1 MMNTLFI
8 ILDCAV
14 NDGKIYVDNT
24 CVTLQTI
31 PPYNTKY
38 GSNIT
43 FRCKSRLLQQS
54 VAGFKFCP
62 LELCTPEGWTDG
74 YISCARK
81 YIWFVYL
88 VEGQIS
94 NL

>member
-1 MMNTLFI
+1 MNTLFI

-24 CVTLQTI
+24 CVTLQTNL
-31 PPYNTKY
+31 PYYTKY

-62 LELCTPEGWTDG
+62 VELCTPGGWTDG

-81 YIWFVYL
+81 YIWFVSL
-88 VEGQIS
+88 VKEQIL